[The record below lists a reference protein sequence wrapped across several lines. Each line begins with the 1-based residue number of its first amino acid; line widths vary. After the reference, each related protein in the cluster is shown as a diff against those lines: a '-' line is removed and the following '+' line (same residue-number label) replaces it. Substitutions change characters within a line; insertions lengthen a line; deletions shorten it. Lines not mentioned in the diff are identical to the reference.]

1 MGLIPIFGCC
11 EAGGR
16 SHLPS
21 ASGLCV
27 SRCGR
32 EEAGP
37 GPGWRGGSEALSL
50 PLQVAETLQGLL
62 QALPCI
68 TFTDSLWTMMKVVMV
83 LGAQHTQETVEVMLS
98 LCHPS
103 ER

>member
-1 MGLIPIFGCC
+1 M
-11 EAGGR
+11 
-16 SHLPS
+16 
-21 ASGLCV
+21 
-27 SRCGR
+27 

-37 GPGWRGGSEALSL
+37 GPSWRGGSEALSL
-50 PLQVAETLQGLL
+50 PVQVAEILQSLF

-68 TFTDSLWTMMKVVMV
+68 TFTGTLWIVMKMV
-83 LGAQHTQETVEVMLS
+83 TALGAQHTQETVEVMLS